1 MSHSLRVALGWIA
14 VIALFVIAVFIFRS
28 NLQRAALRSAPI
40 GARAH
45 DVRLT
50 GLDAKPTSLSA
61 YLGHPL
67 WVNFFAT
74 WCGPCKAELP
84 EIEARY
90 ASYRDR
96 GLVVLGVDEQE
107 DASLVKPFVRRM
119 KLTFPVAIDAS
130 GAATLTYH
138 VGAIPTSVFIGA
150 DGNVKAVHVGEM
162 SPQNM
167 DEDLK
172 KIL

>member
-1 MSHSLRVALGWIA
+1 MNRSLRVALGWIV
-14 VIALFVIAVFIFRS
+14 VIALFIIAFFIFRT
-28 NLQRAALRSAPI
+28 NLQRSAVRNAPL
-40 GARAH
+40 GARAQ

-50 GLDAKPTSLSA
+50 GLDAKPTALSA

-84 EIEARY
+84 EIELRY
-90 ASYRDR
+90 VKYRSR

-107 DASLVKPFVRRM
+107 DVSLVKPFVRRM
-119 KLTFPVAIDAS
+119 HVSFPVTIDAS
-130 GAATLTYH
+130 GEATLKYH
-138 VGAIPTSVFIGA
+138 VAAIPTSVFIGA
-150 DGNVKAVHVGEM
+150 DGNVKALHIGEM

-167 DEDLK
+167 DEDLR